1 MSETAQH
8 QTDGHDTSLTAV
20 NALSTLNLTS
30 LSFVQLRRLHKVL
43 LQACADIEKETAVR
57 ADSDNSGD
65 TVRVP
70 SPRL

>member
-8 QTDGHDTSLTAV
+8 QTDGHDISLKAV
-20 NALSTLNLTS
+20 NALSTLDLTG

-43 LQACADIEKETAVR
+43 LQACEDIEKETVVR

>member
-8 QTDGHDTSLTAV
+8 QIEEQDLSLQAIS
-20 NALSTLNLTS
+20 ALSALDFVG

-43 LQACADIEKETAVR
+43 RQACEDIARESDRRSEA
-57 ADSDNSGD
+57 DNSGD

-70 SPRL
+70 SPDL